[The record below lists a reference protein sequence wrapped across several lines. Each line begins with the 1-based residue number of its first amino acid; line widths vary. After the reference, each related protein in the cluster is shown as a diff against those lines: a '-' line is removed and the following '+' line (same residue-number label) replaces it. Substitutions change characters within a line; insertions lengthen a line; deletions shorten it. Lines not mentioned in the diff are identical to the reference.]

1 MCVFRRHMHNY
12 VIHVFSDR
20 YQYYRCTL
28 AKVFIFV
35 KYLSMSTDLAYNCAL
50 CYYMLKQYA
59 PSLKHIAE
67 IIEKGIKEHPG
78 MHVCVVNTC
87 TLNKVLKSYIF

>member
-1 MCVFRRHMHNY
+1 M
-12 VIHVFSDR
+12 I
-20 YQYYRCTL
+20 
-28 AKVFIFV
+28 II
-35 KYLSMSTDLAYNCAL
+35 DLAYNCAL

-78 MHVCVVNTC
+78 RYMLFLLQC
-87 TLNKVLKSYIF
+87 TI